1 MDALPPEETI
11 RSAVERSVGRLR
23 LQHEIAV
30 QFATSVLR
38 VHSANALLDEA
49 CKAVSA
55 GLRSRFAKVLRYQP
69 ESETFVLEAGVGWD
83 PADIG
88 TTELGA
94 DDASPAG
101 HAFASGRPVLSN
113 HLGTEHRFRTPDLL
127 ARHGIKRAINVP
139 IRGIPETFG
148 VLEADSSDD
157 EDFTETDIVFLEAIA
172 NVISMSRERLAAES

>member
-1 MDALPPEETI
+1 MDLLALVGRGCERPYSCGFLISTVRIAPCACIAEKIMGDAALKENPMDALPPEETI
-11 RSAVERSVGRLR
+11 RSAIDRSVSRLR

-83 PADIG
+83 PPDIG

-101 HAFASGRPVLSN
+101 HAFPSGRPVLSN

-127 ARHGIKRAINVP
+127 PRHGI
-139 IRGIPETFG
+139 
-148 VLEADSSDD
+148 
-157 EDFTETDIVFLEAIA
+157 
-172 NVISMSRERLAAES
+172 